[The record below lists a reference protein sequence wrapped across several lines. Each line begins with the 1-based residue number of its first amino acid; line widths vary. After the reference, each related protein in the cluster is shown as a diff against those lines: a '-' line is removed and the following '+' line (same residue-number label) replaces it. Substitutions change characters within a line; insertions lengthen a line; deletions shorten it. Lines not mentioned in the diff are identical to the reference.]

1 MSRFRSERRFL
12 SRYAVAGLLNA
23 AVGFFAIYVGLLLGL
38 SPWVANASG
47 YLVGLLF
54 SFLTSK
60 AFVFKSRGRTGPELW
75 RFVAA
80 FLVSFGA
87 NLAVLEVLTRRDVLP
102 PILTQATAVFTY
114 VLVMYP
120 LSRWVVFRQ
129 VVPDQS
135 GSARSD

>member
-1 MSRFRSERRFL
+1 M
-12 SRYAVAGLLNA
+12 LNA
-23 AVGFFAIYVGLLLGL
+23 AVGFSAIYAGLLLGL
-38 SPWVANASG
+38 TSWVANASG

-60 AFVFKSRGRTGPELW
+60 AFVFRSRERTGPELW

-87 NLAVLEVLTRRDVLP
+87 NLAVLGVLTRGDILP
-102 PILTQATAVFTY
+102 PILAQAAAVFTY

-120 LSRWVVFRQ
+120 LSRWVVFKQ
-129 VVPDQS
+129 AAPDQLGSTRS
-135 GSARSD
+135 G